1 MTATLDRPDQITGP
15 ELDLDPKR
23 FRALAIIAVAQLMVV
38 LDASVVIIALPS
50 AQRALHISTANRQ
63 WMLTAYT
70 LSFAGLLL
78 LGGRIADYFG
88 RKRMFVIS
96 LVGFAAASALGG
108 LAQNSAMLFSARAL
122 QGAFAAI
129 MAPAA
134 LSLLTVAFTEP
145 RERARAF
152 AVYGGIAGG
161 GAAIGLILG
170 GFLTEFASWRWTL
183 LINVPIAIVAAVAAF
198 RYVTESRASS
208 NHGYDLPG
216 AITVT
221 GGLLALVY
229 GFTKA
234 GTDGWASSVTVTL
247 FAVAAVLL
255 VAFVIIEQ
263 RVAHPL
269 LPLRVVLD
277 RNRGGSF
284 LASLLVGT
292 ALLGTFLSLTY
303 YFQGTL
309 HYSALKSGFAFVPFS
324 AGIITGA
331 TLASRLLPRFGPRL
345 LMSGGLLLGMAGLIL
360 FSTLDVHSAYLTTV
374 LPAEVIVSLGMG
386 LSFVAMSS
394 TALIGVSPEDAG
406 VAERAGQRHPT
417 DGRDHGCRPHQHHR
431 HQRHGVLR
439 RRAREVRRFHGRR
452 VNPRLH
458 DGLHLQRHRAGGG
471 RCERFRPYQAGSP
484 RRSRRRHGRGAGAC
498 AGRRLSQ
505 PSRPAPGWTCR
516 RHAGSGRVSY
526 SLMISMAYSG
536 QLATASRAFSS
547 SSGGISSRITEAC
560 P

>member
-1 MTATLDRPDQITGP
+1 MTTTLDSMDRTAGP
-15 ELDLDPKR
+15 EAGSGPGGLRATDSDPRR
-23 FRALAIIAVAQLMVV
+23 FRALAVIAVAQLMVV

-96 LVGFAAASALGG
+96 LIGFAGASALGG

-122 QGAFAAI
+122 QGAFAAV

-134 LSLLTVAFTEP
+134 LSLLTVAFNEP
-145 RERARAF
+145 KERARAF

-170 GFLTEFASWRWTL
+170 GLLTEYASWRWTL
-183 LINVPIAIVAAVAAF
+183 LINVPIAVIAALAAT
-198 RYVTESRASS
+198 RVVSESRSS
-208 NHGYDLPG
+208 ANHGYDLPG
-216 AITVT
+216 AATVT

-234 GTDGWASSVTVTL
+234 GTDGWGATPTL
-247 FAVAAVLL
+247 VLFTIAAVLL
-255 VAFVIIEQ
+255 VAFVALEY
-263 RVAHPL
+263 RAEHPL

-292 ALLGTFLSLTY
+292 AMLGTFLSLTY

-324 AGIITGA
+324 LGIITGA
-331 TLASRLLPRFGPRL
+331 AAASRLLPRFGPRAVMTFGL
-345 LMSGGLLLGMAGLIL
+345 LMGAAGLGL
-360 FSTLDVHSAYLTTV
+360 FSTLDLHSAYVSTV

-386 LSFVAMSS
+386 LAFVAMSS
-394 TALIGVSPEDAG
+394 TALYGVNPEDAG
-406 VAERAGQRHPT
+406 VASALVNATQQTGSTMGAALINTIATTATASYLVTHGTSPTALAAGAI
-417 DGRDHGCRPHQHHR
+417 HGYTTAFVFSAA
-431 HQRHGVLR
+431 VLG
-439 RRAREVRRFHGRR
+439 AAAIGTF
-452 VNPRLH
+452 L
-458 DGLHLQRHRAGGG
+458 LIK
-471 RCERFRPYQAGSP
+471 RFRPDAAPADPDAAAEAGEP
-484 RRSRRRHGRGAGAC
+484 
-498 AGRRLSQ
+498 L
-505 PSRPAPGWTCR
+505 
-516 RHAGSGRVSY
+516 V
-526 SLMISMAYSG
+526 L
-536 QLATASRAFSS
+536 TAV
-547 SSGGISSRITEAC
+547 
-560 P
+560 